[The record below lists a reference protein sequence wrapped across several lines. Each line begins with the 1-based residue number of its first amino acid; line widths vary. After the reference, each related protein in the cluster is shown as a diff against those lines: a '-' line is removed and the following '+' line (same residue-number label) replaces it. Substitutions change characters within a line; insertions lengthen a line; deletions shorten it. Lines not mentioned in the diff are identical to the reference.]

1 MSLPNP
7 TFYKTVN
14 IEPLNLIFFMRK
26 RVYIAYTG
34 GTIGMQKAARGYKP
48 APGYLQTMMSALP
61 ELKRSTMPL
70 YDIQEY
76 APLLDSSN
84 MTPDDW
90 LKIAEDV
97 ATHYDS
103 YDGFVV
109 LHGTDTMAYTASA
122 LPFML
127 QGIQKP
133 VIITGAQIP
142 LCEVRNDARD
152 NLITAMLIAAN
163 FAIPEVCLCF
173 GNKLLRGN
181 RAVKVDAEGFDAFDS
196 PNFPALGTVGI
207 KIKINWDLV
216 KTPSQRTK
224 SVAVKPMRDSQVAV
238 LRLFPGIPADIVSNI
253 LQPPL
258 KGLVLESY
266 GIGNGPEDAGLLS
279 ALKTAT
285 DRGVVIVNCTQC
297 FKGRV
302 NMEDYA
308 TGAALAGAGVISGY
322 DMTVE
327 AALAKMAYL
336 FSRNLPPEEIKVNM
350 QTDLQGELS
359 WLPGD

>member
-1 MSLPNP
+1 
-7 TFYKTVN
+7 
-14 IEPLNLIFFMRK
+14 MRK

-34 GTIGMQKAARGYKP
+34 GTIGMQKAERGYKTV
-48 APGYLQTMMSALP
+48 PGYLQTLMSAIP
-61 ELKRSTMPL
+61 ELKRSNMPL

-76 APLLDSSN
+76 TPLLDSSN

-90 LKIAEDV
+90 LKIAEDI
-97 ATHYDS
+97 ASHYDS

-142 LCEVRNDARD
+142 LCEVRNDARE
-152 NLITAMLIAAN
+152 NLITAILIAAN

-173 GNKLLRGN
+173 GSRLLRGN
-181 RAVKVDAEGFDAFDS
+181 RAVKVDADGF
-196 PNFPALGTVGI
+196 FPALGAVGI
-207 KIKINWDLV
+207 EIKINWDLV
-216 KTPSQRTK
+216 KPASKGAEPVTVR
-224 SVAVKPMRDSQVAV
+224 AMRESPVAV
-238 LRLFPGIPADIVSNI
+238 LRLFPGIPAGIVNNV
-253 LQPPL
+253 LRPPL
-258 KGLVLESY
+258 KGLVLETY
-266 GIGNGPEDAGLLS
+266 GVGNGPQETELLKGFK
-279 ALKTAT
+279 AAT
-285 DRGVVIVNCTQC
+285 ERGVVIINCTQC
-297 FKGRV
+297 FKGSV

-308 TGAALAGAGVISGY
+308 TGTALAEAGVISGY

-336 FSRNLPPEEIKVNM
+336 FSRN
-350 QTDLQGELS
+350 
-359 WLPGD
+359 

>member
-1 MSLPNP
+1 
-7 TFYKTVN
+7 
-14 IEPLNLIFFMRK
+14 MRK

-48 APGYLQTMMSALP
+48 VPGFLQTMMSVLP
-61 ELKRSTMPL
+61 EFKHSSMPL
-70 YDIQEY
+70 YDIREY
-76 APLLDSSN
+76 NPLLDSSN

-90 LKIAEDV
+90 LKIAEDI
-97 ATHYDS
+97 ATHYAS

-142 LCEVRNDARD
+142 LCEVRNDARE

-173 GNKLLRGN
+173 GSKLLRGN

-196 PNFPALGTVGI
+196 PNFPAIGTVGI
-207 KIKINWDLV
+207 EIKINWDLV
-216 KTPSQRTK
+216 KPPYKRAKT
-224 SVAVKPMRDSQVAV
+224 VEVNPMCESPVAV
-238 LRLFPGIPADIVSNI
+238 LRLFPGISADIINNV
-253 LQPPL
+253 LQPPI
-258 KGLVLESY
+258 KGLVLETY
-266 GIGNGPEDAGLLS
+266 GIGNGPEDAGLLNAFKAAS
-279 ALKTAT
+279 
-285 DRGVVIVNCTQC
+285 DSGVVIVNCTQC
-297 FKGRV
+297 FKGSV

-308 TGAALAGAGVISGY
+308 TGAALASAGVISGY

-336 FSRNLPPEEIKVNM
+336 FSRNLPLEAIKENM
-350 QTDLQGELS
+350 QTNLQGELS
-359 WLPGD
+359 RPSGG

>member
-1 MSLPNP
+1 
-7 TFYKTVN
+7 
-14 IEPLNLIFFMRK
+14 MRK
-26 RVYIAYTG
+26 AE
-34 GTIGMQKAARGYKP
+34 RGYKP
-48 APGYLQTMMSALP
+48 VPGYLQTMMSAIP
-61 ELKRSTMPL
+61 ELTRRNMPL
-70 YDIQEY
+70 YDIREY
-76 APLLDSSN
+76 SPLLDSSN

-97 ATHYDS
+97 AVHYDS

-142 LCEVRNDARD
+142 LCEVRNDARE

-173 GNKLLRGN
+173 GSRLLRGN

-207 KIKINWDLV
+207 EIKINWDLV
-216 KTPSQRTK
+216 KPPAKRTGP
-224 SVAVKPMRDSQVAV
+224 VTVRAMRESPVAV
-238 LRLFPGIPADIVSNI
+238 LRLFPGIPAGIVNNV

-266 GIGNGPEDAGLLS
+266 GVGNGPQDADLLKGFK
-279 ALKTAT
+279 AAT

-297 FKGRV
+297 FKGSV

-308 TGAALAGAGVISGY
+308 TGTALAEAGVISGF

-336 FSRNLPPEEIKVNM
+336 FSRNLPTAVIQEKM
-350 QTDLQGELS
+350 QTDLRGELTR
-359 WLPGD
+359 LPEG

>member
-1 MSLPNP
+1 
-7 TFYKTVN
+7 
-14 IEPLNLIFFMRK
+14 MRK

-34 GTIGMQKAARGYKP
+34 GTIGMQKAACGYKP
-48 APGYLQTMMSALP
+48 VPGFLQTMMSALP
-61 ELKRSTMPL
+61 ELKHRSMPL
-70 YDIQEY
+70 YDIREY
-76 APLLDSSN
+76 KPLLDSSN

-90 LKIAEDV
+90 LKIAEDI
-97 ATHYDS
+97 ATHYTS

-142 LCEVRNDARD
+142 LCEVRNDARE

-173 GNKLLRGN
+173 GSKLLRGN

-207 KIKINWDLV
+207 EIKINSDLV
-216 KTPSQRTK
+216 KPPYKRAK
-224 SVAVKPMRDSQVAV
+224 AVKVKPMRESPVAV
-238 LRLFPGIPADIVSNI
+238 LRLFPGISADIVNNV
-253 LQPPL
+253 LQPPIR
-258 KGLVLESY
+258 GLVLETY
-266 GIGNGPEDAGLLS
+266 GIGNGPEDAGLLNAFKAAS
-279 ALKTAT
+279 
-285 DRGVVIVNCTQC
+285 DSGVVIVNCTQC
-297 FKGRV
+297 FKGSV

-336 FSRNLPPEEIKVNM
+336 FSRNLPLEAIKENM
-350 QTDLQGELS
+350 QTNLQGELS
-359 WLPGD
+359 KPSEG

>member
-1 MSLPNP
+1 
-7 TFYKTVN
+7 
-14 IEPLNLIFFMRK
+14 MRK

-34 GTIGMQKAARGYKP
+34 GTIGMQKTAHGYKP
-48 APGYLQTMMSALP
+48 VPGHLQTRMSALP
-61 ELKRSTMPL
+61 ELKHSSMPL
-70 YDIQEY
+70 YDIREY
-76 APLLDSSN
+76 KPLLDSSN

-90 LKIAEDV
+90 LKIAEDI
-97 ATHYDS
+97 ATNYNS

-109 LHGTDTMAYTASA
+109 LHGTDTMAYTSSA

-142 LCEVRNDARD
+142 LCEVRNDARE

-173 GNKLLRGN
+173 GSKLLRGN

-207 KIKINWDLV
+207 EIKINWDLL
-216 KTPSQRTK
+216 KPTSKRTK
-224 SVAVKPMRDSQVAV
+224 TVAVKPMRESRVAV
-238 LRLFPGIPADIVSNI
+238 LRLFPGIPADIVNNV
-253 LQPPL
+253 LQPPI
-258 KGLVLESY
+258 KGLVLETY
-266 GIGNGPEDAGLLS
+266 GIGNGPEDPGLLN
-279 ALKTAT
+279 AFKAAT

-297 FKGRV
+297 IKGSV

-327 AALAKMAYL
+327 AALAKMSYL
-336 FSRNLPPEEIKVNM
+336 FSRNLAPDSIKKNM

-359 WLPGD
+359 KPTEA

>member
-1 MSLPNP
+1 
-7 TFYKTVN
+7 
-14 IEPLNLIFFMRK
+14 MRK

-34 GTIGMQKAARGYKP
+34 GTIGMQKAAHGYKP
-48 APGYLQTMMSALP
+48 VPGYLQTMMSALP
-61 ELKRSTMPL
+61 ELKHSSMPL
-70 YDIQEY
+70 YDIREY
-76 APLLDSSN
+76 KPLLDSSN

-90 LKIAEDV
+90 LKIAEDI
-97 ATHYDS
+97 ATHYNS

-109 LHGTDTMAYTASA
+109 LHGTDTMAYTSSA

-133 VIITGAQIP
+133 VIITGAQMP
-142 LCEVRNDARD
+142 LCEVRNDARE

-173 GNKLLRGN
+173 GSKLLRGN

-207 KIKINWDLV
+207 EIKINWDLL
-216 KTPSQRTK
+216 KPTSKRTK
-224 SVAVKPMRDSQVAV
+224 TVAVKPMRESRVAV
-238 LRLFPGIPADIVSNI
+238 LRLFPGIPADIVNNV
-253 LQPPL
+253 LQPPI
-258 KGLVLESY
+258 KGLVLETY
-266 GIGNGPEDAGLLS
+266 GIGNGPEDPGLLN
-279 ALKTAT
+279 AFKAAT

-297 FKGRV
+297 IKGSV
-302 NMEDYA
+302 NMGDYA

-327 AALAKMAYL
+327 AALAKMSYL
-336 FSRNLPPEEIKVNM
+336 LSRNLAPESIKKNM

-359 WLPGD
+359 KPSKA

>member
-1 MSLPNP
+1 
-7 TFYKTVN
+7 
-14 IEPLNLIFFMRK
+14 MRK

-34 GTIGMQKAARGYKP
+34 GTIGMRKAERGYKP
-48 APGYLQTMMSALP
+48 VPGHLQIMMSAIP
-61 ELKRSTMPL
+61 ELTRSNMPL
-70 YDIQEY
+70 YDIREY
-76 APLLDSSN
+76 SPLLDSSN

-90 LKIAEDV
+90 LKIAQDV
-97 ATHYDS
+97 AAHYDS

-142 LCEVRNDARD
+142 LCEVRNDARE
-152 NLITAMLIAAN
+152 NLITAILIAAN
-163 FAIPEVCLCF
+163 FEIPEVCLCF
-173 GNKLLRGN
+173 GSRLLRGN

-207 KIKINWDLV
+207 EIKINWDLV
-216 KTPSQRTK
+216 KPPARRTEP
-224 SVAVKPMRDSQVAV
+224 VTVKAMRESPVAV
-238 LRLFPGIPADIVSNI
+238 LRLFPGIPAGIVNNI

-266 GIGNGPEDAGLLS
+266 GVGNGPQDTELLKGFK
-279 ALKTAT
+279 AAT

-297 FKGRV
+297 FKGSV

-308 TGAALAGAGVISGY
+308 TGTALAEAGVISGY

-336 FSRNLPPEEIKVNM
+336 FSRNLPTEVIKEKM
-350 QTDLQGELS
+350 QTDLRGELS
-359 WLPGD
+359 KPPA